1 MIHKVDYPMQTPKLL
16 ASIACLLP
24 LLAACSSPAPN
35 RVPPSAAPTP
45 APAAHLTVF
54 AASSL
59 TGAFNDLGA
68 LFEQKHPGAKVTFN
82 FAGSQDLRTQL
93 EQGARADVFASADT
107 KNMDPLKSENLLDS
121 NPRVFAHN
129 RLVVIVPK
137 SNPSG
142 IKTLQD
148 LSRPGLKIVIADV
161 SVPVGNYSLQALD
174 KMSEDSSF
182 GASFKETVLKSVVSK
197 ETNVKAVVSKVSL
210 GEADAGIA
218 YSTDAQAAGDKLTT
232 IEIPDAFNIIAT
244 YPIAVLKIGS
254 MPNAAQE
261 FVDFVLSPD
270 GQAVLAKYGFVAE

>member
-1 MIHKVDYPMQTPKLL
+1 MIQKEDYPTQIPKLL
-16 ASIACLLP
+16 ASIACLL
-24 LLAACSSPAPN
+24 LLAACSSPAPTL
-35 RVPPSAAPTP
+35 VPPSAPPTTAPT
-45 APAAHLTVF
+45 AKLTVF

-59 TGAFNDLGA
+59 TGAFNDMGA
-68 LFEQKHPGAKVTFN
+68 LFEQKHPDAKVTFN

-93 EQGARADVFASADT
+93 EQGARADVFAGADT
-107 KNMDPLKSENLLDS
+107 RNMDPLKSENLLGS
-121 NPRVFAHN
+121 NPQVFAHN

-137 SNPSG
+137 SNPAG

-148 LSRPGLKIVIADV
+148 LRKPGLKIVIADA
-161 SVPVGNYSLQALD
+161 SVPVGNYALQALD
-174 KMSEDSSF
+174 KMSADSSF
-182 GASFKETVLKSVVSK
+182 GASFKETVLKSIVSK

-232 IEIPDAFNIIAT
+232 IEIPDAFNIIAA

-254 MPNAAQE
+254 MPTAAQE
-261 FVDFVLSPD
+261 FVDLVLSPD